1 VPGRLIIL
9 LAAAL
14 GAALLVAVW
23 GQTAGGDGG
32 APFAEAED
40 TPPLTIAQAVGQRM
54 IFPYDGLE
62 PPQEL
67 VERIARGEA
76 AGVILFSRNV
86 RSVEQVRSVVDRLQA
101 IERPTGLEAPLL
113 VMADQEGG
121 AVRRIPGAPEQPAP
135 VQARGGAD
143 GVRAAGSAAAATLT
157 AAGVNLDLA
166 PVVDIPRGG
175 DSAIARENRA
185 YGNAS
190 GPVSELGLAFTEG
203 LREGGVAATAKHYP
217 GLGVSAVNTDNAPSQ
232 IDLPLDQLREV
243 DAAPFETQIDAGV
256 EAIMM
261 STAAYPALDP
271 RPAAFA
277 DRWIKGELRE
287 RMGFEGVVITDD
299 LQTPAVVRFGAAG
312 QLAYF
317 AMRAGVDL
325 PLFAKDY
332 ATAANAAE
340 ALERAAR
347 DGALARDELDRG
359 ALRVLGLRQSL
370 EG

>member
-1 VPGRLIIL
+1 MPRRLLIL

-23 GQTAGGDGG
+23 GQTAGGDAG
-32 APFAEAED
+32 APFPEAENA
-40 TPPLTIAQAVGQRM
+40 PPLTIAQAVGQRM
-54 IFPYDGLE
+54 VFPYAGLE

-76 AGVILFSRNV
+76 AGVILFARNV
-86 RSVEQVRSVVDRLQA
+86 QSVEQVRTVVDRLQA
-101 IERPTGLEAPLL
+101 IERPPGLDAPLL
-113 VMADQEGG
+113 VMVDQEGG

-135 VQARGGAD
+135 VQARGGPDA
-143 GVRAAGSAAAATLT
+143 VREAGRAAAATLS

-166 PVVDIPRGG
+166 PVVDIARPG
-175 DSAIARENRA
+175 SAMARENRA
-185 YGNAS
+185 YANEPEA
-190 GPVSELGLAFTEG
+190 VSELGVAFTEG
-203 LREGGVAATAKHYP
+203 LRDGGLAATAKHFP
-217 GLGVSAVNTDNAPSQ
+217 GFGEATVNTDNAPTQ
-232 IDLPLDQLREV
+232 VELPLDQLREV
-243 DAAPFETQIDAGV
+243 DAAPFEAQIDAGV
-256 EAIMM
+256 EVIMM

-271 RPAAFA
+271 RPAAFS
-277 DRWIKGELRE
+277 DRWIKGELRD
-287 RMGFEGVVITDD
+287 RLGFEGVVMTDD

-312 QLAYF
+312 QLAYY

-332 ATAANAAE
+332 AVAARAAE

-347 DGALARDELDRG
+347 DGSLARDELDRG

-370 EG
+370 GEG

>member
-23 GQTAGGDGG
+23 GQTAGGDGS

-185 YGNAS
+185 YGNAP

>member
-1 VPGRLIIL
+1 MPRRLLVL
-9 LAAAL
+9 LVAAL

-23 GQTAGGDGG
+23 GQTAGGDAG
-32 APFAEAED
+32 APFPEAKD
-40 TPPLTIAQAVGQRM
+40 APRLTIAQAVGQRM
-54 IFPYDGLE
+54 VFPYDGLE

-86 RSVEQVRSVVDRLQA
+86 QSVEQVRSVVDRLQA
-101 IERPTGLEAPLL
+101 IERPPGLDAPLL
-113 VMADQEGG
+113 VMVDQEGG

-135 VQARGGAD
+135 VQARGGPD
-143 GVRAAGSAAAATLT
+143 GVREAGRAAAATLR
-157 AAGVNLDLA
+157 AAGVNLNLA
-166 PVVDIPRGG
+166 PVVDIPRG

-185 YGNAS
+185 YAREP

-232 IDLPLDQLREV
+232 IGVPLDQLRDV
-243 DAAPFETQIDAGV
+243 DAAPFEAQIDAGV
-256 EAIMM
+256 EVIMM

-271 RPAAFA
+271 RPAAFS
-277 DRWIKGELRE
+277 DRWIKVELRD
-287 RMGFEGVVITDD
+287 RLGFEGVIITDD
-299 LQTPAVVRFGAAG
+299 LQTPAVARFGAAG
-312 QLAYF
+312 QLAYY
-317 AMRAGVDL
+317 AMRAGADL

-332 ATAANAAE
+332 NAAARAAE

-370 EG
+370 AE

>member
-1 VPGRLIIL
+1 MPQRLLIL

-23 GQTAGGDGG
+23 GQTAGGDAGS
-32 APFAEAED
+32 PFPEARD

-86 RSVEQVRSVVDRLQA
+86 QSVEQVRSLVDRLQA
-101 IERPTGLEAPLL
+101 IERPPGLDAPLL
-113 VMADQEGG
+113 VMVDQEGG
-121 AVRRIPGAPEQPAP
+121 AVRRIPGAPQQPAP
-135 VQARGGAD
+135 VQARGGPD
-143 GVRAAGSAAAATLT
+143 GVREAGRAAAATLS
-157 AAGVNLDLA
+157 AAGVNLNLA
-166 PVVDIPRGG
+166 PVVDIPRGS
-175 DSAIARENRA
+175 SAIARENRA
-185 YGNAS
+185 YAS
-190 GPVSELGLAFTEG
+190 EPGPVSELGQAFTEG
-203 LREGGVAATAKHYP
+203 LRDGGVAATAKHFP

-232 IDLPLDQLREV
+232 VEIPLDQLREV
-243 DAAPFETQIDAGV
+243 DAAPFEAQIDAGV

-277 DRWIKGELRE
+277 DRWIKGELRD
-287 RMGFEGVVITDD
+287 RLGFEGVVITDD
-299 LQTPAVVRFGAAG
+299 LQTPAVVRFGDAG
-312 QLAYF
+312 QLAYY

-332 ATAANAAE
+332 TTAANAAQ

-347 DGALARDELDRG
+347 DGSLARDELDRG

-370 EG
+370 AD

>member
-1 VPGRLIIL
+1 VPGRLVIL

-14 GAALLVAVW
+14 GAALLVALW
-23 GQTAGGDGG
+23 GQTAGGDAGS
-32 APFAEAED
+32 PFPEARD

-54 IFPYDGLE
+54 IFPYDGVE

-86 RSVEQVRSVVDRLQA
+86 QSVEQVRSVVDRLQA
-101 IERPTGLEAPLL
+101 IERPPGLDAPLL
-113 VMADQEGG
+113 VMVDQEGG
-121 AVRRIPGAPEQPAP
+121 AVRRIPGAPQQPAP
-135 VQARGGAD
+135 VQA
-143 GVRAAGSAAAATLT
+143 AAATLS
-157 AAGVNLDLA
+157 AAGVNLNLA
-166 PVVDIPRGG
+166 PVVDIPRGS
-175 DSAIARENRA
+175 SAIARENRA
-185 YGNAS
+185 YAS
-190 GPVSELGLAFTEG
+190 EPGPVSELGQAFTEG
-203 LREGGVAATAKHYP
+203 LRDGGVAATAKHFP

-232 IDLPLDQLREV
+232 VKVPLDQLREV
-243 DAAPFETQIDAGV
+243 DAAPFEAQIDAGV

-287 RMGFEGVVITDD
+287 RLGFEGVVITDD
-299 LQTPAVVRFGAAG
+299 LQTPAVVRFGDAG
-312 QLAYF
+312 QLAYY

-332 ATAANAAE
+332 ATAARAAD

-347 DGALARDELDRG
+347 DGSLARDELDRG

-370 EG
+370 E

>member
-1 VPGRLIIL
+1 MPRQLTL
-9 LAAAL
+9 LLLAAL

-23 GQTAGGDGG
+23 GQTAGGDAG
-32 APFAEAED
+32 APFPEARD
-40 TPPLTIAQAVGQRM
+40 APPLTIAQAVGQRM

-62 PPQEL
+62 PPQDL
-67 VERIARGEA
+67 VDRIARGEA

-86 RSVEQVRSVVDRLQA
+86 QSVGQVRSVVDRLQA
-101 IERPTGLEAPLL
+101 IERPPGLDAPLL
-113 VMADQEGG
+113 IMVDQEGG

-135 VQARGGAD
+135 VQARGGSD
-143 GVRAAGSAAAATLT
+143 GVRQAGRAAAATLR

-166 PVVDIPRGG
+166 PVVDVPRE

-185 YGNAS
+185 YATEP

-203 LREGGVAATAKHYP
+203 LHEGGMAATAKHYP

-232 IDLPLDQLREV
+232 VGVPLDQLREV
-243 DAAPFETQIDAGV
+243 DAAPFEAQIDAGV

-271 RPAAFA
+271 RPAAFS
-277 DRWIKGELRE
+277 DRWIKGELRD
-287 RMGFEGVVITDD
+287 RLGFEGVVITDD
-299 LQTPAVVRFGAAG
+299 LQTPAVVRFGASG
-312 QLAYF
+312 QLAYY

-325 PLFAKDY
+325 PLFAKEY
-332 ATAANAAE
+332 STAARAAE

-370 EG
+370 AD

>member
-1 VPGRLIIL
+1 MPRRLILL

-40 TPPLTIAQAVGQRM
+40 APPLTIPQAVGQRM

-86 RSVEQVRSVVDRLQA
+86 QSVEQVRSVVDRLQA
-101 IERPTGLEAPLL
+101 IERPPGLDAPLL
-113 VMADQEGG
+113 VMVDQEGG

-135 VQARGGAD
+135 VQARGGSD
-143 GVRAAGSAAAATLT
+143 GVREAGSAAAATLT
-157 AAGVNLDLA
+157 AAGINLDLA
-166 PVVDIPRGG
+166 PVVDIPRG

-185 YGNAS
+185 YANEPGA
-190 GPVSELGLAFTEG
+190 VSELGLAFTEG
-203 LREGGVAATAKHYP
+203 LRDGGVAATAKHYP

-232 IDLPLDQLREV
+232 VELRLDQLRDV
-243 DAAPFETQIDAGV
+243 DAAPFEAQIDAGV

-271 RPAAFA
+271 RPAAFS

-287 RMGFEGVVITDD
+287 RLGFEGVVITDD
-299 LQTPAVVRFGAAG
+299 LQTPAVVRFGEAG

-332 ATAANAAE
+332 SAAARAADT
-340 ALERAAR
+340 LERAAR

-370 EG
+370 AE

>member
-1 VPGRLIIL
+1 MPGRLLIL
-9 LAAAL
+9 LAVAL
-14 GAALLVAVW
+14 GVALLVAVW
-23 GQTAGGDGG
+23 GQTAGGEGG

-40 TPPLTIAQAVGQRM
+40 TPRLTIAQAVGQRM
-54 IFPYDGLE
+54 VFPYDGLE
-62 PPQEL
+62 PPREL

-86 RSVEQVRSVVDRLQA
+86 QSVEQVRAVVDRLQA
-101 IERPTGLEAPLL
+101 IERPPGLDAPLL
-113 VMADQEGG
+113 VMVDQEGG
-121 AVRRIPGAPEQPAP
+121 AVRRIPGAPELPAP
-135 VQARGGAD
+135 VQARGGPD
-143 GVRAAGSAAAATLT
+143 SVREAGSAAAATLS

-166 PVVDIPRGG
+166 PVVDIPRG

-185 YGNAS
+185 YADRP

-203 LREGGVAATAKHYP
+203 LRDGGVAATAKHYP
-217 GLGVSAVNTDNAPSQ
+217 GLGVSGVNTDNAPSKVGV
-232 IDLPLDQLREV
+232 PLDQLREV
-243 DAAPFETQIDAGV
+243 DAAPFEAQIDAGV

-271 RPAAFA
+271 RPAAFS
-277 DRWIKGELRE
+277 DRWIKGELRD
-287 RMGFEGVVITDD
+287 RLGFEGVVITDD

-312 QLAYF
+312 QLAYY

-332 ATAANAAE
+332 ATAANAAA

-370 EG
+370 R